1 MFMKRL
7 LFAVTIALLVGSGAG
22 FQVSDLQNGD
32 LGQYESVINNQT
44 DNAPPFLSG
53 LVGNQTVNMNMENSD
68 GTDVTAGAKIEGLV
82 VTEMQAEGYENATIE
97 ITTDQE
103 TVSTIAESNNP
114 VGTAITEFNDGD
126 IEYEAEGFWNK
137 LKLSIAEAL
146 M

>member
-1 MFMKRL
+1 MKKSL
-7 LFAVTIALLVGSGAG
+7 LAITFALLVGAGAG
-22 FQVSDLQNGD
+22 FQVSDLQNGE
-32 LGQYESVINNQT
+32 LGQYQSTINNQT
-44 DNAPPFLSG
+44 DEAPPFLSG
-53 LVGNQTVNMNMENSD
+53 LVGNQTVNMEIENGD

-82 VTEMQAEGYENATIE
+82 VTEMQAEGYENATIQ

-103 TVSTIAESNNP
+103 TVNTIAESNNP
-114 VGTAITEFNDGD
+114 VGQAITAFNEGD

>member
-1 MFMKRL
+1 MRKVL
-7 LFAVTIALLVGSGAG
+7 LAITLALFVGAGAG
-22 FQVSDLQNGD
+22 FEVSDLQNGD

-53 LVGNQTVNMNMENSD
+53 LVGNQTVNMNIENSD
-68 GTDVTAGAKIEGLV
+68 GTDITAGAKIEGLV

-103 TVSTIAESNNP
+103 TVDAIAESSNP
-114 VGTAITEFNDGD
+114 VGTAMTEFKDGD

-137 LKLSIAEAL
+137 LKLLVAEAL

>member
-1 MFMKRL
+1 MRKVL
-7 LFAVTIALLVGSGAG
+7 LAITLALFVGAG
-22 FQVSDLQNGD
+22 AAFEVSDLQNSD

-53 LVGNQTVNMNMENSD
+53 LVGNQTVNMNIENSD
-68 GTDVTAGAKIEGLV
+68 GTDITAGAKIEGLV

-103 TVSTIAESNNP
+103 TVDAIAESSNP
-114 VGTAITEFNDGD
+114 VGTAMTEFKDGD

-137 LKLSIAEAL
+137 LKLSVAEAL

>member
-1 MFMKRL
+1 MRKFL
-7 LFAVTIALLVGSGAG
+7 LAITLAAFIGAGAG
-22 FQVSDLQNGD
+22 FEVSDLQND
-32 LGQYESVINNQT
+32 NLGQYESVINNQT

-53 LVGNQTVNMNMENSD
+53 LVGNQTVNMNIENSD
-68 GTDVTAGAKIEGLV
+68 GTDITAGAKIEGLV

-103 TVSTIAESNNP
+103 TVDTIAESNNP